1 MVKPSPAQSRRGSGT
16 LGCLLWVVGAA
27 VLIFLAVQFGKP
39 WFRYQQFHD
48 VMRSS
53 ARYAVTLPDSVIR
66 TRLIAVADS
75 LGLPKE
81 ARRVT
86 IRRSSAPA
94 KIVIS
99 SGYTEKVNLPLIGP
113 VMLKFAP
120 RAEEAL

>member
-1 MVKPSPAQSRRGSGT
+1 MVKSPRVQRRSGSGT
-16 LGCLLWVVGAA
+16 VGCLGWLALGAI
-27 VLIFLAVQFGKP
+27 LIFLAVQFGKP

-48 VMRSS
+48 VMKSS

-66 TRLIAVADS
+66 ARLMSVADS

-81 ARRVT
+81 AKRLT

-94 KIVIS
+94 GIVIS
-99 SGYTEKVNLPLIGP
+99 SQYSEKVALPVFGP
-113 VMLKFAP
+113 VLIHFKP

>member
-1 MVKPSPAQSRRGSGT
+1 VVKPSLVLSRRGGGT
-16 LGCLLWVVGAA
+16 LGCLVWILLAA
-27 VLIFLAVQFGKP
+27 GLIFLAVQFGKP

-48 VMRSS
+48 VMKSS

-66 TRLIAVADS
+66 ARLVAVADS
-75 LGLPKE
+75 LDLPSE
-81 ARRVT
+81 AKRVT

-99 SGYTEKVNLPLIGP
+99 SEYSEKVVLPLINP
-113 VMLKFAP
+113 VVLRFKA